1 MSSEIL
7 QTVSMVYR
15 RARQRGWFA
24 LETVETVTSDSNVAH
39 HPAEAVCE

>member
-7 QTVSMVYR
+7 QTVSTAYR
-15 RARQRGWFA
+15 RARQRGRLA
-24 LETVETVTSDSNVAH
+24 LETVETVTGDSDVAH